1 MRLRPDAED
10 VDEAAHRQ
18 RKSDDIEV
26 LAMTRRHLLPLGTLA
41 GLFVLILL
49 PAASA
54 RSVSDYCRLFTKE
67 DLEKTLNTHI
77 TEIDPGPMKVVLGA
91 EGLHDQACVFIAGSR
106 LLRITITETRSTEEA
121 QRLYKK
127 AVSGQSAV
135 NAADAKPLAGI
146 HDEAVLAGNTVE
158 MRRQNLV
165 VDFSLRDFV
174 ADDESG
180 LALARTLAAKVAE
193 RISDAPARHHKKASQ

>member
-1 MRLRPDAED
+1 
-10 VDEAAHRQ
+10 
-18 RKSDDIEV
+18 
-26 LAMTRRHLLPLGTLA
+26 
-41 GLFVLILL
+41 
-49 PAASA
+49 
-54 RSVSDYCRLFTKE
+54 
-67 DLEKTLNTHI
+67 
-77 TEIDPGPMKVVLGA
+77 MKVVLGA

-106 LLRITITETRSTEEA
+106 LLRITITETRSTEDA

-180 LALARTLAAKVAE
+180 LALARALAAKVWFTSK
-193 RISDAPARHHKKASQ
+193 RVARMAGARPNRTPVPSETSAVNRKTR

>member
-1 MRLRPDAED
+1 MTASSPTPTAAIPPGVRRLSMRLG
-10 VDEAAHRQ
+10 
-18 RKSDDIEV
+18 I
-26 LAMTRRHLLPLGTLA
+26 LA
-41 GLFVLILL
+41 GLFVLFSL

-54 RSVSDYCRLFTKE
+54 RSASDYCRLFTKE

-77 TEIDPGPMKVVLGA
+77 TEVDPGPMKVVLGA

-106 LLRITITETRSTEEA
+106 FLRITITETRSTDEA

-146 HDEAVLAGNTVE
+146 HDEAVLVGTTVE

-165 VDFSLRDFV
+165 VDFSVRDFV

-193 RISDAPARHHKKASQ
+193 RISGAPARHHKKASQ